1 MVSSKDVLS
10 KVTCTLANYKG
21 VIQAKGL
28 LEEPLIRIPQTDIDN
43 ASRNDRMLLPEL
55 ITRIYKIYSLC
66 DLTYDQEA
74 IDEINSLLNH
84 VQLSMLRAILLNLRA
99 EIYRRIGNLNRASLD
114 IEIVLQLRPDH
125 AFSWLNK
132 ANICFEEK
140 DYNTALQAY
149 DICLKLQPDYLPAI
163 NNRANTL
170 YYLGDTKLAADDY
183 NLIIKRFPFDIIAHH
198 NYRVVTARAFIPYQF
213 FPPSSK
219 NNPSATILNEN
230 PKLELLESC
239 MHPSLNQLFS
249 SFADYYP
256 KAPTDEILRKSHSNF

>member
-28 LEEPLIRIPQTDIDN
+28 LEEPLIRISQTDVDN
-43 ASRNDRMLLPEL
+43 VSPNDRMLLSKF
-55 ITRIYKIYSLC
+55 ITSTYEIYSLC
-66 DLTYDQEA
+66 DLRHEREA

-84 VQLSMLRAILLNLRA
+84 AQLPMLKAILLNLRA
-99 EIYRRIGNLNRASLD
+99 EIHRRNGNLNQASLD
-114 IEIVLQLRPDH
+114 IEKVLQLRPDH

-132 ANICFEEK
+132 ANISFEKK

-149 DICLKLQPDYLPAI
+149 DMCLKLLPDYLPAI

-170 YYLGDTKLAADDY
+170 YYLGDTKLAADNY
-183 NLIIKRFPFDIIAHH
+183 ILIINKHPFDVIAHH
-198 NYRVVTARAFIPYQF
+198 NYRIVTARAFIPYQF
-213 FPPSSK
+213 FPRSSK
-219 NNPSATILNEN
+219 NNSSGILSNEN

-239 MHPSLNQLFS
+239 MYPSLNKLFS

-256 KAPTDEILRKSHSNF
+256 KPPTGEILSKSHLNF